1 MYRLGLADRKSGHL
15 TPYLQDIAK
24 SPAGEPSR
32 LHTQTT
38 SLVPS
43 VDVLGSPARLETPRD

>member
-15 TPYLQDIAK
+15 TPLLQDIAK